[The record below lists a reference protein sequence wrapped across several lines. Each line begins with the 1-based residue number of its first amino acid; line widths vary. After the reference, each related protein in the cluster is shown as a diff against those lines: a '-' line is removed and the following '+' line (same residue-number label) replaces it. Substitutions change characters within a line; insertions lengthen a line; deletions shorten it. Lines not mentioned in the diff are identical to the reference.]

1 MESLK
6 LLILCSFVKFVLL
19 QGVGSG
25 SNGNLRL
32 CIVEGRGAYKRGAK
46 FCPVL
51 DAENSGM
58 ECVLGTDRLDCLRR
72 ISKGTVDFGAFSPED
87 LIAAQ
92 WADLDVLVTH
102 ELRHRQ
108 RDYERT
114 VVAVVNRKILPDHPW
129 SLDAVLRNTT
139 LCHPG
144 NGINDLRP
152 LSDTLSGYLESLVV
166 TRSCD
171 PQLSLTENR
180 IKAVANFFGKACKAG
195 YWVPDFIRDAELK
208 EKYPSLCAACESSCS
223 LKDRYWGASGALSCL
238 LDGAGDVMWGE
249 LDDVIA
255 YFGLN
260 TNSSMYPSSDNFA
273 YLCRDGTWQ
282 PLKDNPNPCV
292 WLNRPWPVIIAKR
305 KTAAAVAAAL
315 STLSSGAL
323 FDGRWRGALA
333 ALLEARE
340 APAPRRPPAAP
351 LDHLA
356 AAAGFREAYSQ
367 SGCRPPRH
375 VTLCTTSLL
384 ARNKC
389 EWLSEAG
396 AVYGAA
402 PALQCAARRGAA
414 GCLQALAR
422 RDADVAVLPA
432 DYMLRAVREFDLSP
446 VLYEVTPIVEKMN
459 TVVAYVKKSANINK
473 MADLRGRRAAFPRYD
488 GFAWQSVM
496 DYLSKKHNCD
506 DILNNYFSEIC
517 APGIEKYNLSETIV
531 NRFTKSCYQNGG
543 EVDEEKAALMSVVDG
558 HSDVAFISMK
568 TFNLFKAEQISSGES
583 IIDDIVPLCPDD
595 NVKYCYL
602 SWANIGHIYAPKNIS
617 DMRRHEIKNV
627 FTKLDQLFGKH
638 QPFHNPMFSIFGPFN
653 HQLDVIF
660 HNNTKSLASE
670 ELLEMHPYV
679 TMPFNF
685 ERRILN
691 NTLNNCQI
699 TDQMNSAPKL
709 TSSLFLIVPT
719 LVVFVLGK

>member
-6 LLILCSFVKFVLL
+6 ILILCSFVKFVLL

-32 CIVEGRGAYKRGAK
+32 CIVEGKGAYKRGAK

-51 DAENSGM
+51 DEDNSGI

-72 ISKGTVDFGAFSPED
+72 ISKGTVDFGSFSPED

-92 WADLDVLVTH
+92 WADIDVLVTH
-102 ELRHRQ
+102 ELRHRD

-144 NGINDLRP
+144 NGVNDLRP
-152 LSDTLSGYLESLVV
+152 LSDTLSGYLESLVI

-180 IKAVANFFGKACKAG
+180 LKAVAGFFGKACKAG
-195 YWVPDFIRDAELK
+195 YWVPDVVRDAELK
-208 EKYPSLCAACESSCS
+208 RKYPSLCAACESSCDS
-223 LKDRYWGASGALSCL
+223 TDRYWGVSGALSCL

-249 LDDVIA
+249 LDDVTA

-260 TNSSMYPSSDNFA
+260 TNSSMYPKSDNFA

-282 PLKDNPNPCV
+282 SLKDNHNPCV
-292 WLNRPWPVIIAKR
+292 WLNRPWPVIVAKR
-305 KTAAAVAAAL
+305 KAAAAVTKALQAISNNLYDNRWHTAL
-315 STLSSGAL
+315 S
-323 FDGRWRGALA
+323 

-340 APAPRRPPAAP
+340 PPRPEHKAP
-351 LDHLA
+351 LDYLA
-356 AAAGFREAYSQ
+356 AAEGFREAYSQ

-384 ARNKC
+384 EQNKC
-389 EWLSEAG
+389 SWLSEAG
-396 AVYGAA
+396 AVYGVT
-402 PALQCAARRGAA
+402 PPLQCAVRSGERAA
-414 GCLQALAR
+414 LRAVRQ
-422 RDADVAVLPA
+422 RDCDVARVGG
-432 DYMLRAVREFDLSP
+432 DWLRSAVREFDLSP
-446 VLYEVTPIVEKMN
+446 ILYEVTPIVEKMN
-459 TVVAYVKKSANINK
+459 TVVAYVKKGANINK
-473 MADLRGRRAAFPRYD
+473 MADLRGKRAAFPRYD
-488 GFAWQSVM
+488 GFAWQAVM
-496 DYLSKKHNCD
+496 DYLSKKQHCD

-517 APGIEKYNLSETIV
+517 APGLEKYNFSESIV

-543 EVDEEKAALMSVVDG
+543 DEERAALMSLVDG
-558 HSDVAFISMK
+558 HSDVAFISMNA
-568 TFNLFKAEQISSGES
+568 FNLFKAEQISSGTS
-583 IIDDIVPLCPDD
+583 KINDIVPLCPED
-595 NVKYCYL
+595 NAKYCYI
-602 SWANIGHIYAPKNIS
+602 SWANIGHLYVPKNIS
-617 DMRRHEIKNV
+617 DVRRHEIKNV

-638 QPFHNPMFSIFGPFN
+638 QPFHSPMFSLYGPFN
-653 HQLDVIF
+653 HQLDVLF

-670 ELLEMHPYV
+670 EIFGTHPYD

-691 NTLNNCQI
+691 DTFDSCQI
-699 TDQMNSAPKL
+699 TEQMNSARKL
-709 TSSLFLIVPT
+709 TSGLFLIVPA
-719 LVVFVLGK
+719 LVVFVLGRS